1 MKTNM
6 VVDKRYS
13 EWIAD
18 LSRRYQSS
26 QIKAAISVNKEMLK
40 FYWSL
45 GRDIVQMDAENTYGS
60 GFYEKLSSD
69 LTCSIPNAKG
79 LSPWNLRYMK
89 RLFLFSRR
97 ISEILPQVVAKLNDA
112 HPKDE
117 NMIDKQPE
125 SEILPQVVGNSD
137 SEILPQVVEILF
149 CLPWGHIRLLINKC
163 ESNPRKALFYMQQT
177 LEHNWSRAVLQNWLD
192 TDLYERHGKAITN
205 FSSALPSP
213 QSDLAQELTKD
224 PYSFDFLSITPR
236 YDEKQLKDALLDNI
250 QRFLME
256 LGSGFSF
263 VGREYRLLVG
273 ETEQFIDALFYNFQ
287 IHCFVVVEVKV
298 TEFNPRDMGQLIT
311 YVSAVDGIMK
321 KEVDQPT
328 VGLLICKTKD
338 NVLAKY
344 ATDAVKVPVGVSEYQ
359 ISHFLNEGLRSSLPS
374 TEELEEVLNRKL

>member
-1 MKTNM
+1 MFLHENGSKKLESEILPQ
-6 VVDKRYS
+6 VV
-13 EWIAD
+13 
-18 LSRRYQSS
+18 
-26 QIKAAISVNKEMLK
+26 
-40 FYWSL
+40 
-45 GRDIVQMDAENTYGS
+45 ENN
-60 GFYEKLSSD
+60 D
-69 LTCSIPNAKG
+69 
-79 LSPWNLRYMK
+79 
-89 RLFLFSRR
+89 
-97 ISEILPQVVAKLNDA
+97 SEILPQVVA
-112 HPKDE
+112 E
-117 NMIDKQPE
+117 
-125 SEILPQVVGNSD
+125 
-137 SEILPQVVEILF
+137 LF
-149 CLPWGHIRLLINKC
+149 CLPWGHIRLLIDKC
-163 ESNPRKALFYMQQT
+163 ENNPQKALFYMQQT

-236 YDEKQLKDALLDNI
+236 YDEKKLKDALLDNI

-273 ETEQFIDALFYNFQ
+273 KTEQFIDALFYNFQ

-321 KEVDQPT
+321 KEIDQPT

-374 TEELEEVLNRKL
+374 TEELEEVLNRK

>member
-1 MKTNM
+1 MI
-6 VVDKRYS
+6 
-13 EWIAD
+13 E
-18 LSRRYQSS
+18 
-26 QIKAAISVNKEMLK
+26 

-45 GRDIVQMDAENTYGS
+45 GRGIVQMDAENTYGS

-69 LTCSIPNAKG
+69 LIDSIPNAKG
-79 LSPWNLRYMK
+79 FSPRNLRYMK

-97 ISEILPQVVAKLNDA
+97 ISEILPQVVAKMKDA
-112 HPKDE
+112 HLKDE
-117 NMIDKQPE
+117 YMIDKQPK
-125 SEILPQVVGNSD
+125 SKIHPQVVGNSD
-137 SEILPQVVEILF
+137 SEILPQVVEKLF
-149 CLPWGHIRLLINKC
+149 CLPWGHIRLLIDKC
-163 ESNPRKALFYMQQT
+163 ENNPQKALFYIQQT

-205 FSSALPSP
+205 FFSALPSP

-287 IHCFVVVEVKV
+287 IHCFVVIEVKV

-359 ISHFLNEGLRSSLPS
+359 ISHFLNEGLRTSLPS
-374 TEELEEVLNRKL
+374 TEELEEALSRKR

>member
-1 MKTNM
+1 MEKNMKTNM
-6 VVDKRYS
+6 IVDKRYS
-13 EWIAD
+13 EWISD
-18 LSRRYQSS
+18 LSKRYQSS
-26 QIKAAISVNKEMLK
+26 QIKAALSVNREMLK

-69 LTCSIPNAKG
+69 LIDSIPNAKG
-79 LSPWNLRYMK
+79 FSPRNLRYMK
-89 RLFLFSRR
+89 RLFLFSKR
-97 ISEILPQVVAKLNDA
+97 ISEILPQVGAKLSDVQTKDENGRKKLESEILPQVVAKL
-112 HPKDE
+112 
-117 NMIDKQPE
+117 
-125 SEILPQVVGNSD
+125 
-137 SEILPQVVEILF
+137 F
-149 CLPWGHIRLLINKC
+149 CLPWGHIKLLIDKC
-163 ESNPRKALFYMQQT
+163 KNNPRKALFYMQQT
-177 LEHNWSRAVLQNWLD
+177 QEHNWSRAVLQNWLD
-192 TDLYERHGKAITN
+192 TDLYDRHGKAITN

-236 YDEKQLKDALLDNI
+236 YDEKQLKDALLNNI

-321 KEVDQPT
+321 KGIDQPT

-374 TEELEEVLNRKL
+374 TEELEEVLNRKE